1 MPGWRVDLL
10 ATAAPDDPTSGLSRT
25 VFELGRALAE
35 RGHSVRVL
43 YPSDGRPAPPGP
55 AGVEAVSVPLIGVSR
70 RPFGRDIAIG
80 RAASSLIRPDSDV
93 VIGNDEKAGALQM
106 PRAGGH
112 RSVFGMFFHDV
123 ALHTFDTLR
132 PLEPNGGV
140 RQRVG
145 NWLDRR
151 ALLRLESAALARAD
165 VVIVGSEANRALLGR
180 YYAVPKDRI
189 ALLPLGVP
197 APLDVGTREAA
208 RAALRIPAD
217 APVVAF
223 VGRTPERQGLDL
235 ALAAFRRVRVF
246 FPGARLL
253 VAGSS
258 PPAEPGVNGLGVVDE
273 ITKARVYRSAD
284 VFLFPARYEGFG
296 LAPREAMRYGVATIV
311 SSHVPLDGA
320 TAPADVRVVSDDD
333 PGSYASE
340 LAELLA
346 DPATRREVGRLGQ
359 AYADTL
365 SYEKMAER
373 FETLFA
379 PRVTGSPAGA

>member
-1 MPGWRVDLL
+1 MAGWRVDLL
-10 ATAAPDDPTSGLSRT
+10 ATAASDDPTSGLSRT
-25 VFELGRALAE
+25 VWELGRALAE
-35 RGHSVRVL
+35 RGHSIRVL

-55 AGVEAVSVPLIGVSR
+55 AGVEPVPVPLIGVSR

-80 RAASSLIRPDSDV
+80 RAASSMIRPDADV
-93 VIGNDEKAGALQM
+93 VVGNDEKAGAM
-106 PRAGGH
+106 RVPTSAGH
-112 RSVFGMFFHDV
+112 RPTFGMFFHDV

-132 PLEPNGGV
+132 PLQPNGGV

-145 NWLDRR
+145 NWFDRR
-151 ALLRLESAALARAD
+151 ALIRLESAALARAD
-165 VVIVGSEANRALLGR
+165 VVIVGSEANRALLSQ
-180 YYAVPKDRI
+180 YYGVPKERV

-208 RAALRIPAD
+208 RAALKVPAD

-258 PPAEPGVNGLGVVDE
+258 PPAEPGVNGLGIVDE
-273 ITKARVYRSAD
+273 PTKARVYRSAD

-320 TAPADVRVVSDDD
+320 TAPGDVRVVADDD

-346 DPATRREVGRLGQ
+346 DPATRREVGRRGQ

-373 FETLFA
+373 FEGLFA
-379 PRVTGSPAGA
+379 ARPRPAVAG